1 MDDTHEARYIRNM
14 AQGNGFSRIH
24 WHVRILGLT
33 HCGTRRVEHLYRPSG
48 YQLIRPSEGGIRGVG
63 NTYLDIIIPAL
74 GLSDGI
80 SPPRMIQIFIRCH
93 HHVGYRDSRKR
104 RKEREAKRKKGGGA
118 GGDVLLIHK
127 GRDMSIGLLR
137 ALEQLV
143 AREAEQHLRVD

>member
-1 MDDTHEARYIRNM
+1 
-14 AQGNGFSRIH
+14 
-24 WHVRILGLT
+24 
-33 HCGTRRVEHLYRPSG
+33 VEWETP
-48 YQLIRPSEGGIRGVG
+48 
-63 NTYLDIIIPAL
+63 TWDIIIAAL

-93 HHVGYRDSRKR
+93 HHVGYRDSRKAKKR
-104 RKEREAKRKKGGGA
+104 REAKKEEGGWGR

-143 AREAEQHLRVD
+143 AREAGAAPPR